1 MGILLFATSF
11 IALVFYIC
19 IYYFHLD
26 GMNTKIDFDIDTN
39 MNIIHNN
46 NMKNTIKEEITT
58 VALPSTVSG
67 QRLAQQLSNL
77 TPPFDFLQAI
87 LPQKT
92 PTLLGSTV
100 IDLRHCSLENIDFH
114 QFTSWA
120 HSILQEGYP
129 RFQSKFI
136 NGQLKGLKDTDWNQ
150 YIVPELL
157 LGLLEMYAT
166 HDESVCDFTKFNL
179 DLRINES
186 DTVHQIQKLRQTPQG
201 PTHMARFAIV
211 IIAFQDVEQ
220 LKQLVQAL
228 HMPHHIIIIHLE
240 RATPLDY
247 INAVQRI
254 VVDPYTN
261 VILLQ
266 FSSVIYRTD
275 SVSFINYQIM
285 NWLIRNV
292 RVKYDYHITL
302 DGAAYPL
309 YGNEELAI
317 HLAKTTSIPRHI
329 WLGEMTHDGH
339 PVRAP
344 QYGLLQ
350 TKRLMTT
357 YPFKYTQRIKR
368 SVSEKNHSFTPTL
381 PDFITNNMMYKTNS
395 GNQAV
400 YSYQVVQQLVTSPH
414 VKQLFATA
422 KYGCCCCLEERTWV
436 AAMFMIGHGDEALQ
450 RASMWQVWGG
460 HVDCTSSMNNAVIH
474 SNETACFRLED
485 ATKGSMALNTTIR
498 QVRDIRKKAK
508 AVYIR
513 GNQVMDALKDAKKRG
528 FLFAR
533 KFRSDN
539 DQSMALQNR
548 INNEIHNKQQ
558 WNL

>member
-1 MGILLFATSF
+1 M
-11 IALVFYIC
+11 VFVL
-19 IYYFHLD
+19 YFCNDWFHEN
-26 GMNTKIDFDIDTN
+26 GVNAIDIDIDIDTN
-39 MNIIHNN
+39 IDMNIE
-46 NMKNTIKEEITT
+46 MKIDKNRNINEEITVIT
-58 VALPSTVSG
+58 QSSTARG
-67 QRLAQQLSNL
+67 QRLAKKLSSL
-77 TPPFDFLQAI
+77 PPPFDFLQTI
-87 LPQKT
+87 LPQQT
-92 PTLLGSTV
+92 ATLLNSTV
-100 IDLRHCSLENIDFH
+100 VDLRHCSLEKIDFH
-114 QFTSWA
+114 QYTRWA
-120 HSILQEGYP
+120 QSILQEGYP
-129 RFQSKFI
+129 RFQSNVI
-136 NGQLKGLKDTDWNQ
+136 NTQLKGLQVLDWNQ
-150 YIVPELL
+150 TIVPELL

-166 HDESVCDFTKFNL
+166 HADTVCDFSKFNL
-179 DLRINES
+179 DLCIHES
-186 DTVHQIQKLRQTPQG
+186 DTEHQKRQLQHIPQG
-201 PTHMARFAIV
+201 PIHMARLAIV
-211 IIAFQDVEQ
+211 IIAFQDIHQ

-228 HMPHHIIIIHLE
+228 HMPHHFFIIHLE
-240 RATPLDY
+240 RATPLEY
-247 INAVQRI
+247 INAVRRI
-254 VVDPYTN
+254 VVAPYSN
-261 VILLQ
+261 VVLLQ
-266 FSSVIYRTD
+266 FSTVTYRTD

-285 NWLIRNV
+285 NWLIHHV

-317 HLAKTTSIPRHI
+317 HLAKTTSTPRHV

-400 YSYQVVQQLVTSPH
+400 YSYQVIQQLVTSAH

-422 KYGCCCCLEERTWV
+422 KYGCCCCLEERTWI
-436 AAMFMIGHGDEALQ
+436 AAMFIIGHGEEALK

-460 HVDCTSSMNNAVIH
+460 HVDCASSMNNAVIH
-474 SNETACFRLED
+474 TNETACFRLED
-485 ATKGSMALNTTIR
+485 VTKGSMALNTTI
-498 QVRDIRKKAK
+498 QHVRDIRKKTN

-533 KFRSDN
+533 KFRSD
-539 DQSMALQNR
+539 DTPSMALQNR
-548 INNEIHNKQQ
+548 INNELHNKFQ
-558 WNL
+558 WKE